1 MSKII
6 ELETF
11 YELIQNINIEDDLK
25 KLIEMLMIILK
36 ERFSLKSIILFLLSQ
51 EKVSEY
57 RFADKYLQEIEHQ
70 DKLLLPAKDS
80 VMQTKNG
87 FEYTFCF
94 ESEQDSISGW
104 ILIGT
109 DKRLTEEKEKRM
121 QLFVKNVFLYFIKL
135 HRVRKLSFH
144 DEFTGLY
151 NNRYLRE
158 YLKKESERALRYN
171 TFFSIIFLDLDGL
184 KKVNDTY
191 GHLYGGKLLMEVGR
205 LLRKNTR
212 NSDIVGRFGGD
223 EFLIIIFGARKKE
236 TKVIA
241 ERIRKKIKSF
251 EFLKNENLNIKITA
265 SLGISTFP
273 DDSNEVEELIS
284 KADKAMYKV
293 KKRGKDGVECYEE
306 EE

>member
-1 MSKII
+1 MNEIV
-6 ELETF
+6 ELEIL
-11 YELIQNINIEDDLK
+11 YELINNINIEDDLN
-25 KLIEMLMIILK
+25 KLIELLMIILK
-36 ERFSLKSIILFLLSQ
+36 KRLSLKAISLFLLSQ

-57 RFADKYLQEIEHQ
+57 KLVNKYFKEIKHK

-80 VMQTKNG
+80 TKKTKNG

-94 ESEQDSISGW
+94 ESEQESVSGW
-104 ILIGT
+104 IIVETSKQLSP
-109 DKRLTEEKEKRM
+109 EKEKRVK
-121 QLFVKNVFLYFIKL
+121 LLIKNVFLYFIKL
-135 HRVRKLSFH
+135 YRVRKLSFH

-184 KKVNDTY
+184 KKVNDTF
-191 GHLYGGKLLMEVGR
+191 GHLYGGKLLMEVGT
-205 LLRKNTR
+205 LLIKNTR
-212 NSDIVGRFGGD
+212 TSDIVGRFGGD

-236 TKVIA
+236 TKIIA
-241 ERIRKKIKSF
+241 ERIRKRIKAF
-251 EFLKNENLNIKITA
+251 EFLKSENLKLKITA
-265 SLGISTFP
+265 SMGISTFP
-273 DDSNEVEELIS
+273 DDSDKVEELIA